1 MVNDECYRMNRSCRY
16 QYYLNRSHRYRKHRL
31 QNRLNRNRP
40 CQYRSHQYQYL
51 SRPRYQFQP
60 HLSVL
65 QPQCR
70 QYCPV

>member
-16 QYYLNRSHRYRKHRL
+16 QYHLNLSHRYRKHRL
-31 QNRLNRNRP
+31 Q
-40 CQYRSHQYQYL
+40 SHQYQHL
-51 SRPRYQFQP
+51 SRQRYQFRL

-70 QYCPV
+70 QYCQV